1 MSSLLLHGKI
11 LACCSNTHVFINA
24 NFADLF
30 WVFIF
35 TDRNTKTKLQGK
47 RQVSDGFRDRNS
59 KSPNGK
65 RELTR

>member
-1 MSSLLLHGKI
+1 MVKFLCVVILMYLL
-11 LACCSNTHVFINA
+11 NA

-30 WVFIF
+30 GVFIF

>member
-1 MSSLLLHGKI
+1 MSSLLLHGII
-11 LACCSNTHVFINA
+11 LACCKTHVSINA

-30 WVFIF
+30 GDFIF

>member
-1 MSSLLLHGKI
+1 MVKFLCVVILMYLL
-11 LACCSNTHVFINA
+11 NA
-24 NFADLF
+24 NFADLL

>member
-11 LACCSNTHVFINA
+11 LACCKTHVSINA

-30 WVFIF
+30 GFFIF

>member
-11 LACCSNTHVFINA
+11 LACCKTHVSINA
-24 NFADLF
+24 NFADLL

>member
-11 LACCSNTHVFINA
+11 LACCKNHVSINA

-30 WVFIF
+30 GVFIF

>member
-1 MSSLLLHGKI
+1 MSPLLLHGKI
-11 LACCSNTHVFINA
+11 LACCKTHVSINA

-30 WVFIF
+30 GVFIF
-35 TDRNTKTKLQGK
+35 TDRNTKTKLQRK